1 MQNTENEICSSPVG
15 TAIFGLTHRP
25 DLRVDFFVRE
35 ESEFIDQITTAKIS
49 LPLRARLFKRDD
61 IALLLIMFQLG
72 SIQPRL
78 YETFWNYHLEGDY
91 GEKIFR
97 LISVQ
102 DDIAFHLYGDS
113 GAIEKS
119 ILMHNSFKGFFG
131 AAINKI
137 KDMPV
142 WSSEQ
147 FGQALKELRRIYPSK
162 EAFWDALK

>member
-1 MQNTENEICSSPVG
+1 MQNTQNEISSSPVG

-25 DLRVDFFVRE
+25 ELKVDFLVRE
-35 ESEFIDQITTAKIS
+35 ESEFIEQITTAKIS

-72 SIQPRL
+72 NIQPRL
-78 YETFWNYHLEGDY
+78 YEIFCNYYLEGDY

-97 LISVQ
+97 LISTQ

-119 ILMHNSFKGFFG
+119 ILMHNSFKGFFR
-131 AAINKI
+131 AAISKI
-137 KDMPV
+137 KDMPL
-142 WSSEQ
+142 WSPEQ
-147 FGQALKELRRIYPSK
+147 FEQALGELRKIYPSK